1 MSVAP
6 AILAVCFLVF
16 IVVWIS
22 LTFTNQFCTGKI
34 GFGLCY
40 KTSDDPACPVC
51 PTTPAPVTT
60 TTTSSYMRQPYS
72 M

>member
-1 MSVAP
+1 MGATPWIMV
-6 AILAVCFLVF
+6 ILCTIFLV
-16 IVVWIS
+16 IWMA
-22 LTFTNQFCTGKI
+22 LTFTNKFCDGMV

-40 KTSDDPACPVC
+40 KVDCPVC
-51 PTTPAPVTT
+51 PTVPAPAPATT